1 MADARVV
8 RQPATRPRPTAASP
22 NAVSW
27 AYRWLFG
34 TTLFSRKSLKKAIGL
49 PSAYLATRIGITCSH
64 RSDAV
69 GTGRKPQAKVTL
81 SLVKMAFANHAP
93 TAMRNTA
100 SQRSGERIA
109 EPVPTRSSISASLAY
124 ARPGATI
131 YAARP
136 AYGTE
141 RWCSPAA
148 GGAGSPAHPKAPEHA
163 VQPAVPGHRARPIL
177 PRAPGG
183 APAGG

>member
-49 PSAYLATRIGITCSH
+49 PSAYLATRVGITCSH

-136 AYGTE
+136 GYGTE

-148 GGAGSPAHPKAPEHA
+148 GARGALSHPQAREHA
-163 VQPAVPGHRARPIL
+163 PPHRGPGHRPASSL
-177 PRAPGG
+177 PG
-183 APAGG
+183 A